1 MNCHKCPHAA
11 DVAAGKFSD
20 MEFSK
25 TPCFGCRGEPELIR
39 SVPLLPSDAARS
51 TEADADAPS
60 VARRLTLSGVVVFL
74 VKLMALDSELRDILL
89 WRFLGLSFEEIGAR
103 LGTTAVAAHLRL
115 QTAIRRMPDAARLLA
130 YAQNKAAYIARA
142 RGRG

>member
-1 MNCHKCPHAA
+1 
-11 DVAAGKFSD
+11 
-20 MEFSK
+20 
-25 TPCFGCRGEPELIR
+25 
-39 SVPLLPSDAARS
+39 LPSDAARS

-89 WRFLGLSFEEIGAR
+89 WRFLGLSFEEIGDR

-130 YAQNKAAYIARA
+130 YAQNKAAYIARV